1 MITHGSSRNKGG
13 HEHVNRNVLNIHWDI
28 KVSVYKNKGVQDSK
42 DMSVPR
48 QGNRKGQRV
57 TT

>member
-1 MITHGSSRNKGG
+1 MVAHGSLRNKGG
-13 HEHVNRNVLNIHWDI
+13 QKHVNQNVLNKHGDI
-28 KVSVYKNKGVQDSK
+28 MVSVYKNKCVQDSK

-48 QGNRKGQRV
+48 QGNRKRQRV